1 MGELFSLFDIKWGL
15 QMPSPKACIKHY
27 VLRRPQMNYA
37 KTASKLREQIIKFSG
52 ELSAGWPK
60 VVRRFI
66 AEALYGIQARQS
78 VRLTEIARSLE
89 ERIPLRKTQY
99 RLCRQL
105 GRRGLW
111 ARIADSLSQ
120 MASSRVKEE
129 TLLVLDISD
138 IAKKY
143 AEKMEYLALVH
154 DGSEGSLA
162 NGYWTCSVIGAEVG
176 ESAFTPLYNRLY
188 SQAGPDFRSEN
199 AEVGKAMSFVSE
211 HTEKRGIWVLD
222 RGGDRREIIHHVLD
236 EKLRFILRLKKDR
249 HLVYRGKK
257 QSVYEHALACP
268 PLYAERIVKEDRNK
282 EKIYH
287 LEFGYRPV
295 KLPGRKEQL
304 YMVVVRGFGQE
315 PMMLLTNMRIKK
327 SRKALW
333 RIIESYMTRWRIEET
348 IRFIKQSYNL
358 EDIRLL
364 TYRRLQNMMALV
376 LAVAYFTM
384 VYLGLK
390 TKLRVMA
397 RHVLKAARR
406 LFGIPDFRFYALA
419 DGIRELLFGRQKG
432 LEGFSQMLNTKSMQM
447 DLFDP

>member
-1 MGELFSLFDIKWGL
+1 MGPHDAKPEGLHKLFF
-15 QMPSPKACIKHY
+15 Q
-27 VLRRPQMNYA
+27 RRPPMQHT
-37 KTASKLREQIIKFSG
+37 KIASKLREQIIKFSG
-52 ELSAGWPK
+52 ELSFGWPK
-60 VVRRFI
+60 VVCRFI
-66 AEALYGIQARQS
+66 TEAIYGIQARQS
-78 VRLTEIARSLE
+78 VRLTEIARALE

-111 ARIADSLSQ
+111 AGITASLCH
-120 MASSRVKEE
+120 MASSRVKED

-154 DGSEGSLA
+154 DGSEGALA
-162 NGYWTCSVIGAEVG
+162 NGYWTCSVIGADVG
-176 ESAFTPLYNRLY
+176 ESVFTPLHNRLY

-199 AEVGKAMSFVSE
+199 VEIRKAVSLVST

-222 RGGDRREIIHHVLD
+222 RGGDRRKIIHHLLD
-236 EKLRFILRLKKDR
+236 NKLRFIIRLKKDR
-249 HLVYRGKK
+249 HLIWRGRK
-257 QSVYEHALACP
+257 QSVSEHALACP
-268 PLYAERIVKEDRNK
+268 LLYTERIVKEEGGK
-282 EKIYH
+282 EKIYY

-304 YMVVVRGFGQE
+304 YMVVTSGFGQE
-315 PMMLLTNMRIKK
+315 PMVLLTNIQVKR

-333 RIIESYMTRWRIEET
+333 GIIESYMTRWRIEET

-376 LAVAYFTM
+376 LTVAYFTM

-390 TKLRVMA
+390 TKLRVLA

-419 DGIRELLFGRQKG
+419 DGIRELLFGHKKG
-432 LEGFSQMLNTKSMQM
+432 LEGFSQMLKTQSMQLS
-447 DLFDP
+447 LFDP

>member
-1 MGELFSLFDIKWGL
+1 M
-15 QMPSPKACIKHY
+15 KHT
-27 VLRRPQMNYA
+27 
-37 KTASKLREQIIKFSG
+37 KIASKLREQIIKFSG
-52 ELSAGWPK
+52 ELSFGWPK
-60 VVRRFI
+60 VIRRFI
-66 AEALYGIQARQS
+66 AEAIYGIQARQS
-78 VRLTEIARSLE
+78 VRLAEIARSLE
-89 ERIPLRKTQY
+89 ERIPLRKTHS

-105 GRRGLW
+105 GRTGLW
-111 ARIADSLSQ
+111 ATIANSLCQ
-120 MASSRVKEE
+120 MASSRVEE
-129 TLLVLDISD
+129 DTILVLDISD

-143 AEKMEYLALVH
+143 ARRMEYLALVH

-162 NGYWTCSVIGAEVG
+162 NGYWTCSVIGAEKD
-176 ESAFTPLYNRLY
+176 ESTFTPLYNRLY

-199 AEVGKAMSFVSE
+199 AEIRKAISFVSE

-222 RGGDRREIIHHVLD
+222 RGGDRRKIIHYLLE

-268 PLYAERIVKEDRNK
+268 SLYTERIVKEERGK

-287 LEFGYRPV
+287 LEFGSRPV

-304 YMVVVRGFGQE
+304 YMVVIRGFGQD
-315 PMMLLTNMRIKK
+315 PMMLLTNIRVKK

-333 RIIESYMTRWRIEET
+333 GIIESYMTRWRTEET
-348 IRFIKQSYNL
+348 IRFVKQSYNL

-376 LAVAYFTM
+376 LAVACFTM
-384 VYLGLK
+384 IYLGLK

-397 RHVLKAARR
+397 RHVLRAARR

-432 LEGFSQMLNTKSMQM
+432 LKGFSQLLKTENMQM
-447 DLFDP
+447 NLFDP